1 MLQVSIIMVDRINA
15 GGNEK
20 HGLGGSID
28 FYVNDK

>member
-20 HGLGGSID
+20 HGPGILFSDIEL
-28 FYVNDK
+28 V